1 MLPNHSPLK
10 VMENFTLLEG
20 LYPGRVDLG
29 IGRASGAD
37 GRTMWAL
44 LRSRE
49 LMEVNDFPE
58 QLDILLSFLTV
69 TLKIP
74 TRLVTSILLEI
85 NQWFQICLC
94 WDLARAD
101 YILPWKKD

>member
-1 MLPNHSPLK
+1 MLPNPSPLK

-20 LYPGRVDLG
+20 LYPGRIDLG
-29 IGRASGAD
+29 IGRASGTD

-58 QLDILLSFLTV
+58 QLDNLLSFFDRNF
-69 TLKIP
+69 KEKHP
-74 TRLVTSILLEI
+74 FSHI
-85 NQWFQICLC
+85 NPPGGSKYVYVGI
-94 WDLARAD
+94 
-101 YILPWKKD
+101 